1 MKKFFGISLIVVL
14 AIIGGLFAYRN
25 VNTPS
30 IDQGNNRSTV
40 PSVIETTS
48 TQAQA
53 TVDLNDGDSY
63 TFTLQSKKQTIAGR
77 EIDALTYNGMVPGPM
92 IRVPQGSTI
101 RLTLKNDL
109 DRPTTLHPHGVRVE
123 NAFDGTPDVTQK
135 AIKPGE
141 SFTYTLKFPDAGVF
155 WYHPHLDEVMQQN
168 LGLYGNFLVVP
179 TSTNYWSPVNRE
191 EALVLQDML
200 FNGKKV
206 APYNDGRSSY
216 YGMMGRYGNILL
228 INGKTDY
235 RLEVKKGEVVRF
247 FVTNAANARP
257 FRLAIPGAK
266 MKLVGG
272 DNGKYEQESFV
283 DNVTISPS
291 ERAILEVF
299 FDAPGEFNILNDT
312 PVRVSTMGTVH
323 VSNDSIGVSY
333 AEALDQLRDNQDVK
347 VSIDPLRQ
355 LFAKQPDKVLDL
367 GFNMMG
373 NGGTMMGGSG
383 MMGHGMMGGG
393 GMMGSSPDSSDGIEW
408 EDQMG
413 SMSAQMTAAT
423 AGWTITDKETGKVN
437 DKIDWSFKQGEYVK
451 IRINNPNTGMH
462 PMQHPFHVH
471 GQRFLVLNEN
481 GKANS
486 NMVWK
491 DTVLLPAGTTMDIL
505 VEMSNPGQWM
515 MHCHI
520 AEHLESGMMLNYEVK

>member
-1 MKKFFGISLIVVL
+1 MKKIFWPALLVIL
-14 AIIGGLFAYRN
+14 ALAGGLFAYRSAN
-25 VNTPS
+25 
-30 IDQGNNRSTV
+30 V
-40 PSVIETTS
+40 PSGTLIDTS
-48 TQAQA
+48 TQPQ
-53 TVDLNDGDSY
+53 TMIDLNDGDAH
-63 TFTLQSKKQTIAGR
+63 TFTLKEVTQTIAGH
-77 EIDALTYNGMVPGPM
+77 EVAALTYNGIVPGPT
-92 IRVPQGSTI
+92 IRVKQGSTI

-109 DRPTTLHPHGVRVE
+109 DRATTLHPHGVRVE
-123 NAFDGTPDVTQK
+123 NASDGVPDVTQK
-135 AIKPGE
+135 AIKPDE

-179 TSTNYWSPVNRE
+179 TSTSYWSPVNRE
-191 EALVLQDML
+191 EILVLQDML
-200 FNGKKV
+200 FNGKKL
-206 APYNDGRSSY
+206 APFNDGRSSY

-228 INGKTDY
+228 INGRADY
-235 RLEVKKGEVVRF
+235 RLETKKGEVVRF
-247 FVTNAANARP
+247 FITNAANARP

-272 DNGKYEQESFV
+272 DNGKYEQEAFV

-291 ERAILEVF
+291 ERAIVEVL
-299 FDAPGEFNILNDT
+299 FDAPGELNIANDT
-312 PVRVSTMGTVH
+312 PIRISNMGTVH
-323 VSNDSIGVSY
+323 ISNDSINISY
-333 AEALDQLRDNQDVK
+333 SEAFNQLRANKDVTA
-347 VSIDPLRQ
+347 SIDPIRS
-355 LFAKQPDKVLDL
+355 FFSKQPDKTLDL

-373 NGGTMMGGSG
+373 SGGAMGGTG
-383 MMGHGMMGGG
+383 MMGHGMMGSG
-393 GMMGSSPDSSDGIEW
+393 GMMGSPSDSSDGIEW

-423 AGWTITDKETGKVN
+423 AGWMITDKETGKTN
-437 DKIDWSFKQGEYVK
+437 DKINWSFKQGEYVK

-471 GQRFLVLNEN
+471 GQRFLVLSEN
-481 GKANS
+481 GKTNT

-491 DTVLLPAGTTMDIL
+491 DTTLLPAGTTIDIL